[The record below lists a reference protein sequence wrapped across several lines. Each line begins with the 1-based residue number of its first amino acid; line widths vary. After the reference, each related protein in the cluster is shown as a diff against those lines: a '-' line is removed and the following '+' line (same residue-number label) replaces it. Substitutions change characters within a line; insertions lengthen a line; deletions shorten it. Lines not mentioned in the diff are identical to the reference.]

1 MMTKKEERM
10 YANLFWK
17 EYKAFLK
24 QMVAYYSL
32 LTQMYKKNKPK
43 KDKNN
48 TLSKWLYKR
57 IEQNTK
63 NQPKDVKNVTKEN

>member
-1 MMTKKEERM
+1 MTRQEERLFT
-10 YANLFWK
+10 NLFWK
-17 EYKAFLK
+17 EYQAFLK
-24 QMVAYYSL
+24 QMATYYRL
-32 LTQMYKKNKPK
+32 LKQIHKKTKPK

-63 NQPKDVKNVTKEN
+63 NQPKDVKNVKKEN

>member
-1 MMTKKEERM
+1 MTRQEEM
-10 YANLFWK
+10 LFTNLFWK
-17 EYKAFLK
+17 EYQAFLK
-24 QMVAYYSL
+24 QMATYYRL
-32 LTQMYKKNKPK
+32 LKQMYKKPKPK

-63 NQPKDVKNVTKEN
+63 NQPKDVKHVEKEN